1 MSCSDSRIVGQGGA
15 AQLSLKVVLEEEG
28 GGGGDVSSDAA
39 THSSTVFPF
48 FFPSS
53 LYAEQLVHLSLQLH
67 CSTYCGL
74 LCESL

>member
-1 MSCSDSRIVGQGGA
+1 MSCSDSGIVGQGGA
-15 AQLSLKVVLEEEG
+15 AQPSLKIVLEE

-48 FFPSS
+48 FIPSS

-67 CSTYCGL
+67 CSTYCSL
-74 LCESL
+74 QCESL